1 MGRQP
6 ASGGC
11 PLPRAPSGFVSAA
24 TSSLSALQGR
34 PVPSSPSSSSC
45 SLLRYNLHT
54 IKFTCFKHTV

>member
-24 TSSLSALQGR
+24 ASSLSALQGR
-34 PVPSSPSSSSC
+34 PVPSSPSSSC

-54 IKFTCFKHTV
+54 IKFTCLKCTV